1 MILIRRF
8 SKSLPINYTVEVRIL
23 AKDKKKAKDNNTNPT
38 TNNENTVS
46 GAASDEI
53 LGFAKA
59 VPVILFAVAI
69 FITLSFITDET
80 GAFGGFVGAFLKG
93 LFSYIAYTIPV
104 FIAIHAVFFFSDL
117 KNKRAISRLI
127 FSLVTLLTMSL
138 LAYVIPNMANEIT
151 FDAVK
156 FYTDGMS
163 NIGGGFIGSAFAYGL
178 IKIFGK
184 VGVIIITALM
194 LILYVIFFFSRK
206 GSAVSQFFFKVFS
219 AVINFFAGMEKRSL
233 EKKKKRE
240 EEKLEKIRIAD
251 DRKNA
256 DLFNDS
262 FFYADN
268 GVSKLEIPEL
278 GILETKDGAISET
291 GFVLRDKVIH
301 EDPSEAEDY
310 TVEHEPEAD
319 EPYEEDSP
327 LFERTESG
335 REEYRSDD
343 IIYEQ
348 KPTESA
354 EKAAPTRNPY
364 GLDDSAEA
372 VFTADFDPFDLA
384 VNEKRANKQS
394 SRAATLN
401 TNDANTFSES
411 IANLTP
417 EQVEK
422 MRRLAEFEERRNE
435 ALQRKAMREQAEQRM
450 AAEAKER
457 EARIAEEERLAREA
471 KEREEALIAEKIRLE
486 TEAKLR
492 EEARIAEEVQRR
504 ISEMQ
509 ATAAYSTGAYAQK
522 NESGSAASASAN
534 SPYRFVSGITSA
546 PSNSSLGTSN
556 TENNTPSYSNATND
570 TTPTS
575 ESYNTI
581 AYSYKTEEYTPSYEH
596 ITVRD
601 EERIDVNRSED
612 YDTSS
617 DYSFSESDFITNDE
631 ATFSEPNKNISDES
645 VDYISMSS
653 SVDDSYYTSV
663 SDADGGNYSNEYS
676 GAHSDADAYTAYDD
690 AYSVESED
698 SDESTELESESI
710 TVQRSKI
717 ESEIIFTDY
726 EENIPQGLDF
736 SDESENQG
744 LIFDD
749 DAEDSV
755 QPEEIPEDE
764 RNPQINEYRSMFNI
778 FSSEDSAS
786 ENADEDSLAEEAE
799 PADIS
804 DEIFTDIDEDD
815 VSDTDDIDN
824 DLEIEDEPPF
834 EALTPAPEV
843 KKEEKKVVR
852 PDYSNYKFP
861 PLSLLKEGQVE
872 DTSQITEEI
881 QRGADQLINTLESF
895 GIKASVRGIERG
907 PRITRYSIVPAKGV
921 RVNQIEKLSDDLALA
936 LAAESIRIEAPIPG
950 KSAVGIEVP
959 NKTPSIVLLRDLL
972 EGDEFVYQTS
982 KTSVCIGKSVEGSL
996 VYGDI
1001 GKMPHLLIAGATGM
1015 GKSVCMNALI
1025 TSILYKAKPD
1035 EVKFIMIDPKKVEF
1049 APYNGIP
1056 HLLIPV
1062 VTEPKQA
1069 AGALVWAVDEMN
1081 KRYDMIEKL
1090 CVRNIDSYNEK
1101 VAENPE
1107 LGAHMPK
1114 IVIFIDELNDLMI
1127 QVRDPVENLIM
1138 LIAQKARAAGIHLVI
1153 GTQRPSV
1160 NVITGVIKANIPS
1173 RIACK
1178 VSSGVDSRTILE
1190 QVGAEKLIG
1199 KGDMMFS
1206 YDGKP
1211 TKRVQGA
1218 FVSEGETMA
1227 IIDFIKAQTKGET
1240 YDEQAM
1246 EDIRRAAQKCDKS
1259 KNGDDGED
1267 DDDDS
1272 YGVGYLHDRKFLSA
1286 VELAI
1291 NHGNVA
1297 TSFLQRKLHIGY
1309 GKAAQYIDIMVDLG
1323 IVEEK
1328 GGAKG
1333 REVLISMA
1341 EWNEKL
1347 SRLTLD
1353 D

>member
-1 MILIRRF
+1 M
-8 SKSLPINYTVEVRIL
+8 
-23 AKDKKKAKDNNTNPT
+23 AKNKKISNDNNVNPT

-46 GAASDEI
+46 GAASDET
-53 LGFAKA
+53 LGFARA

-104 FIAIHAVFFFSDL
+104 FIAVHAIFFFSDL

-127 FSLVTLLTMSL
+127 FSLVAILTMAL

-184 VGVIIITALM
+184 VGVIIITALL

-206 GSAVSQFFFKVFS
+206 GSAVSQFFLKIFS

-301 EDPSEAEDY
+301 D
-310 TVEHEPEAD
+310 EPEAD
-319 EPYEEDSP
+319 YTVDCEPTDDEAYEDEDSL
-327 LFERTESG
+327 LFERTELG

-348 KPTESA
+348 KPAEST
-354 EKAAPTRNPY
+354 EKATPKRNPY

-384 VNEKRANKQS
+384 VNEKRASKQS

-401 TNDANTFSES
+401 MNDANVFSES

-435 ALQRKAMREQAEQRM
+435 ALQRKAMREEAEQRA

-457 EARIAEEERLAREA
+457 EAKIVEEELLEREA
-471 KEREEALIAEKIRLE
+471 KEREAAIIAEKIRLE

-504 ISEMQ
+504 IAEMQ
-509 ATAAYSTGAYAQK
+509 TSGGYSTGAYAQK
-522 NESGSAASASAN
+522 NENDSTVSVSAN
-534 SPYRFVSGITSA
+534 SPYKFVSGITSTSA
-546 PSNSSLGTSN
+546 NASFSTSN
-556 TENNTPSYSNATND
+556 AEDNTFSYSNAANEP
-570 TTPTS
+570 TPTS
-575 ESYNTI
+575 EIYNDIPKDT
-581 AYSYKTEEYTPSYEH
+581 AYSYKTEDYTPSYEH
-596 ITVRD
+596 IAVREVD
-601 EERIDVNRSED
+601 DRDSQQSED
-612 YDTSS
+612 YGTSS
-617 DYSFSESDFITNDE
+617 AYNPTESYYATYAEDSQQQTEPTPSVSADYL
-631 ATFSEPNKNISDES
+631 
-645 VDYISMSS
+645 SMSS
-653 SVDDSYYTSV
+653 AGNESYYTSV
-663 SDADGGNYSNEYS
+663 SDAVDTNYSDDYS
-676 GAHSDADAYTAYDD
+676 DTADYTEADG
-690 AYSVESED
+690 YSSESEY
-698 SDESTELESESI
+698 DESADFDNETI
-710 TVQRSKI
+710 TVERSKI
-717 ESEIIFTDY
+717 ESEIVFPSCEDTQ
-726 EENIPQGLDF
+726 PRGLDF
-736 SDESENQG
+736 SDESEDEG

-749 DAEDSV
+749 DSEELI
-755 QPEEIPEDE
+755 QPEEISEDE
-764 RNPQINEYRSMFNI
+764 QNPQINAYRSMFNI
-778 FSSEDSAS
+778 FSSESSAS
-786 ENADEDSLAEEAE
+786 ENEVENTPVEEIK
-799 PADIS
+799 PADTS
-804 DEIFTDIDEDD
+804 DEYYADIEDND
-815 VSDTDDIDN
+815 DDITDDID
-824 DLEIEDEPPF
+824 DVTYDEEDDEPPF
-834 EALTPAPEV
+834 ETAEPTPEV
-843 KKEEKKVVR
+843 KKEEKKIVR

-881 QRGADQLINTLESF
+881 QKGADQLINTLESF

-972 EGDEFVYQTS
+972 EGDEFIYQTS

-1101 VAENPE
+1101 VAATPE
-1107 LGAHMPK
+1107 LGTHMPK

-1227 IIDFIKAQTKGET
+1227 IIDFIKAQTKGDA

-1246 EDIRRAAQKCDKS
+1246 EDIKRAAQKCDKS
-1259 KNGDDGED
+1259 KNSDDGDDE
-1267 DDDDS
+1267 DDDS